1 MNERQNHE
9 ATGPS
14 EGLVEV
20 WFRIEKDGDGY
31 PKTRSWEG
39 MLSHR
44 TKEGFVL
51 ESVPFYLRNVSRGDT
66 VTAIQEDFLRFSEVI
81 ARGGHNTYRL
91 LMSDVPESET
101 EQAIADLDRL
111 GLTVERSENKILL
124 AVDVPPSVNQQGID
138 GYLVEHQGLG
148 RWQMQ
153 DGFLSSIK
161 TT

>member
-51 ESVPFYLRNVSRGDT
+51 ESVPFYLKNVSRGDT
-66 VTAIQEDFLRFSEVI
+66 VTAVQGGFPEVQRSSRSRRAQHPSPLDGRCGRVGDR
-81 ARGGHNTYRL
+81 ARHCGPR
-91 LMSDVPESET
+91 
-101 EQAIADLDRL
+101 
-111 GLTVERSENKILL
+111 
-124 AVDVPPSVNQQGID
+124 
-138 GYLVEHQGLG
+138 
-148 RWQMQ
+148 
-153 DGFLSSIK
+153 
-161 TT
+161 